1 MAGRNESPTCPGLP
15 CGRRQ
20 SGGGN
25 DGGTGAER
33 QRRLGELG
41 DKINDIKRKRRA
53 AQDDEE
59 LDRGVK
65 KAKVLFKAITTYP

>member
-1 MAGRNESPTCPGLP
+1 MTPSSSC
-15 CGRRQ
+15 RQ
-20 SGGGN
+20 IAPANS
-25 DGGTGAER
+25 DAQLVL
-33 QRRLGELG
+33 QRRLGELE
-41 DKINDIKRKRRA
+41 DKINDLKRKRRA